1 MNPHQ
6 RRWLVVCLLPLIL
19 AAVLAWRGAAD
30 AKDALLNGIML
41 VCGAV
46 FLFKYVLFALIGAHL
61 RQDSYG
67 RRQAALQMLPLA
79 VFVLYIVYYFVR

>member
-6 RRWLVVCLLPLIL
+6 RRWLAVCLLPLVLTAI
-19 AAVLAWRGAAD
+19 LAWRGAAD
-30 AKDALLNGIML
+30 AKTVLTNGIIL
-41 VCGAV
+41 ACAAV

-61 RQDSYG
+61 RQDGYG

>member
-6 RRWLVVCLLPLIL
+6 RRWLAVCLLPPLL

-30 AKDALLNGIML
+30 AKTGMLHGIML
-41 VCGAV
+41 VCAAV

-61 RQDSYG
+61 RHDLPA

-79 VFVLYIVYYFVR
+79 AFALYIVYYFVR